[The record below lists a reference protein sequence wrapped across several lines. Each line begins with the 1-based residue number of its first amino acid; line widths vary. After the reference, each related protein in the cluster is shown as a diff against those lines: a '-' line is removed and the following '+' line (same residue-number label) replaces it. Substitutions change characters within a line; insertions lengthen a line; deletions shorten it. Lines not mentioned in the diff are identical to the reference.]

1 MTKTVFREMTEKNAY
16 FSGKLQSSMVTGLMF
31 AVCDKQQQL
40 WEGGLGAPSHR
51 VTRRKAIEET
61 EEEDRN
67 KEEVTVVLKR
77 PATSHGTSRTSG
89 IIVRLATNYLPIPE
103 YILIPEYPKRTRPKL
118 HDIADS

>member
-1 MTKTVFREMTEKNAY
+1 MTEKNAY

-89 IIVRLATNYLPIPE
+89 IIVRLANELLTYSGI
-103 YILIPEYPKRTRPKL
+103 YSYSRI
-118 HDIADS
+118 S

>member
-1 MTKTVFREMTEKNAY
+1 
-16 FSGKLQSSMVTGLMF
+16 MVTGLMF

-67 KEEVTVVLKR
+67 KEEVTAVLKR
-77 PATSHGTSRTSG
+77 PATSYATSRTSG
-89 IIVRLATNYLPIPE
+89 VIVRLANE
-103 YILIPEYPKRTRPKL
+103 KL
-118 HDIADS
+118 TYSGIYSYSRIS